1 MASENSGTGKLFINI
16 LNLYPQYKN
25 KSDRRLEEQTVDVD
39 RRSGIDR
46 RFLNRQKIDLKLA
59 NDVGFIKAFFKRLG
73 LFKD

>member
-46 RFLNRQKIDLKLA
+46 RFLNRQKIDLKIA
-59 NDVGFIKAFFKRLG
+59 NDVGFIKGLLQRLG
-73 LFKD
+73 LSD